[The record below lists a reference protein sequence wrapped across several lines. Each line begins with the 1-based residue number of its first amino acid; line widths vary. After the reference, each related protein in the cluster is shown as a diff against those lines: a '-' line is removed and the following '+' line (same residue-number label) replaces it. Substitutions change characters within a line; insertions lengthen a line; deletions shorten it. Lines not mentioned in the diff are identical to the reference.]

1 MTWPRLAS
9 LSLFAW
15 ALLTAGLTM
24 AFRSWA
30 VVPLSAGLALAALCW
45 VYGRA
50 MYEEEITKK
59 DEADK

>member
-1 MTWPRLAS
+1 MKWPALAV
-9 LSLFAW
+9 LMFASW

-30 VVPLSAGLALAALCW
+30 VVPLSAGLALGALAWVDLRAKVAAE
-45 VYGRA
+45 
-50 MYEEEITKK
+50 MTEK